1 MSSKKILEAKQAIV
15 DDLSGKLS
23 EAVAGVIVNYQGI
36 SVEKDTALRAKLRAA
51 GVAAELYPDSVK
63 MKKQMSFANDHAIP
77 YVVMVGESEMQS
89 GQLSVKNMVSG
100 EQGAMTIDELIVLV
114 TKA

>member
-1 MSSKKILEAKQAIV
+1 
-15 DDLSGKLS
+15 
-23 EAVAGVIVNYQGI
+23 
-36 SVEKDTALRAKLRAA
+36 
-51 GVAAELYPDSVK
+51 

-100 EQGAMTIDELIVLV
+100 EQGAMTIEELIAAIQ
-114 TKA
+114 K